1 LQVDKFSPFPA
12 DTLVISYE
20 RLTSEGEDR
29 RVLVAAARREE
40 LERMGVTLGEAGMSP
55 MRVDAVGLGWW
66 RVLRDAGKVPR
77 EGREVLILLER
88 GAAEM
93 IVADHGVPVLFR
105 ALPAAAR
112 DTPEGA
118 GELAGDVGHA
128 LLSLELEQG
137 GGPVGSVHVWTA
149 GGDAGALAETL
160 REACQ
165 AEVFVDDLDGLARP
179 VEGVARRALA
189 RETAAFDLTPPAWLK
204 AAAAHRF
211 RRRMMV
217 VGAAAFGCWALA
229 VGGFVGGLFFER
241 DRTRRLEAEWQRWH
255 EPATQ
260 VADMRRRV
268 RMIRRYTDARATA
281 LECLREVS
289 LLQPPGVDLVLF
301 GYRKHEGV
309 RLSGEA
315 LDVNLVYLFKN
326 KLDASTLFASASLS
340 GPRRDRRRDREVFD
354 IDLVLSEGGDE

>member
-1 LQVDKFSPFPA
+1 
-12 DTLVISYE
+12 
-20 RLTSEGEDR
+20 
-29 RVLVAAARREE
+29 
-40 LERMGVTLGEAGMSP
+40 
-55 MRVDAVGLGWW
+55 
-66 RVLRDAGKVPR
+66 
-77 EGREVLILLER
+77 
-88 GAAEM
+88 
-93 IVADHGVPVLFR
+93 
-105 ALPAAAR
+105 
-112 DTPEGA
+112 
-118 GELAGDVGHA
+118 
-128 LLSLELEQG
+128 
-137 GGPVGSVHVWTA
+137 
-149 GGDAGALAETL
+149 
-160 REACQ
+160 
-165 AEVFVDDLDGLARP
+165 
-179 VEGVARRALA
+179 
-189 RETAAFDLTPPAWLK
+189 
-204 AAAAHRF
+204 
-211 RRRMMV
+211 
-217 VGAAAFGCWALA
+217 